1 MRANLPQWRVIT
13 HWFYLVELARD
24 YVKPGCVVN
33 RVDAIILLIGKIY
46 RSSIKLVCLQL
57 WPKLL
62 CASNLCKRD
71 F

>member
-24 YVKPGCVVN
+24 HVKLGCVVN

-46 RSSIKLVCLQL
+46 HSSIKLVCLQL
-57 WPKLL
+57 
-62 CASNLCKRD
+62 
-71 F
+71 